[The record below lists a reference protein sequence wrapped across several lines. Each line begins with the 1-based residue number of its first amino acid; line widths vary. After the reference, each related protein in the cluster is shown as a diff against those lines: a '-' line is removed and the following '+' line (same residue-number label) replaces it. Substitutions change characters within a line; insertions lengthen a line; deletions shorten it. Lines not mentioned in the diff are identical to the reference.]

1 MFLGVYTWWGI
12 VEGSCVRQGRG
23 FEKRPEWLMTIC
35 QALQAAVQRIHMYVT
50 NLEEKVDTLQ
60 KKK

>member
-1 MFLGVYTWWGI
+1 
-12 VEGSCVRQGRG
+12 
-23 FEKRPEWLMTIC
+23 MTIC